1 MEKNNLTDYSVD
13 KTIIKL
19 TIPMI
24 FGMLSLVIFNL
35 TDTYF
40 IGKLGMDQLAA
51 ISFTFPI
58 VLIIN
63 SVALGMGIGTASI
76 VSRAAGSGNHELLV
90 KTSTDGLF
98 LSFCFVVIVTILGL
112 NTIDQIFTLL
122 GAGNDVLG
130 YIREYMSIWYLGM
143 PFVVIPMVGNYII
156 RSLGDTKTPSLI
168 MAVAAIIN
176 VILDPLFIFGIG
188 PFPEMGLKGA
198 AIATVFSRMT
208 TFSVALYVLLIRDKV
223 VKFRIRELRDAYES
237 WKLILYVGVPA
248 AVVRIITPVSAGII
262 TRIISEYGYE
272 AVAGY
277 GVATKIEYFLL
288 AFVNAMSNVMV
299 PFAGQNYGAKKGY
312 RIIEGMNYV
321 RKTMF
326 KYGIFIFILMIFLA
340 DKIAPLFNDNIEVN
354 KITILYLTILP
365 IGYGFQGMLLNNA
378 SILNAVNK
386 PFYAALFSSVQMFVI
401 CVPLAVVM
409 SRYIGI
415 KGIFIAL
422 LISYIISGSF
432 SYKFTKK
439 TIRKE
444 RNK

>member
-1 MEKNNLTDYSVD
+1 MEKNNLTDYRVD
-13 KTIIKL
+13 KTIIRL

-40 IGKLGMDQLAA
+40 IGRLGMDQLAA
-51 ISFTFPI
+51 ISFTFPV

-63 SVALGMGIGTASI
+63 SLALGMGIGTASI
-76 VSRAAGSGNHELLV
+76 VSRAAGSGNHKLLV
-90 KTSTDGLF
+90 KTSTDGLI
-98 LSFCFVVIVTILGL
+98 LSFCFVVIATIIGL
-112 NTIDQIFTLL
+112 NTIDPIFTLL
-122 GAGNDVLG
+122 GAGNDVME

-143 PFVVIPMVGNYII
+143 PFVVVPMVGNYII
-156 RSLGDTKTPSLI
+156 RSLGDTKTPSII
-168 MAVAAIIN
+168 MTIAATVN

-188 PFPEMGLKGA
+188 PFPEMGIKGA
-198 AIATVFSRMT
+198 ALATVFSRMI
-208 TFSVALYVLLIRDKV
+208 TFTVALYVLIFRDKV
-223 VKFRIRELRDAYES
+223 VKFRIRELKDAYES
-237 WKLILYVGVPA
+237 WKQILYVGIPA
-248 AVVRIITPVSAGII
+248 AIVRIITPVSVGII
-262 TRIISEYGYE
+262 TRLISAYGYE

-277 GVATKIEYFLL
+277 GVGTKIEYFLL

-299 PFAGQNYGAKKGY
+299 PFAGQNYGAKKDY

-326 KYGIFIFILMIFLA
+326 KYSIFIFVLMIFLA

-365 IGYGFQGMLLNNA
+365 VGYGFQGMLLNNA

-401 CVPLAVVM
+401 CVPLAVTM

-432 SYKFTKK
+432 SYLFTKK
-439 TIRKE
+439 TIRKK
-444 RNK
+444 RIK